1 MCDQTLCLSVKSRY
15 SQYQCQNPKN
25 IGDYCFKHA
34 GGNPS
39 EIIKFSSIIDKRL
52 KKEEKRKEEQQLV
65 EVHKLQKQQEELQ
78 QSSRPLYDNNAIKI
92 QSLFRK
98 WNIFR
103 RLLPNNREDCGTLDN
118 IFDIPIEFYIQYQDK
133 SDNLWYA
140 FDMRT
145 LDSIMKTK
153 NPTNPYNTK
162 ELSVNKIFMD
172 KYNKKKQFIL
182 SQNKNMCHDIPKLTA
197 SQRYDQ
203 RVLKIFQEFDKNGY
217 YTNTTWFTSL
227 SFEQLRQFY
236 RSSNDMFT
244 FRVKEYGSFF
254 CNFFETLE
262 KINSRHILILQ
273 NEILAELEDIID
285 TNDRDRKITGII
297 LILTVLVEI
306 SHPASLEF
314 PHLVQGSFFGVNV
327 DGVNVD

>member
-1 MCDQTLCLSVKSRY
+1 
-15 SQYQCQNPKN
+15 
-25 IGDYCFKHA
+25 
-34 GGNPS
+34 
-39 EIIKFSSIIDKRL
+39 
-52 KKEEKRKEEQQLV
+52 
-65 EVHKLQKQQEELQ
+65 
-78 QSSRPLYDNNAIKI
+78 
-92 QSLFRK
+92 
-98 WNIFR
+98 
-103 RLLPNNREDCGTLDN
+103 
-118 IFDIPIEFYIQYQDK
+118 
-133 SDNLWYA
+133 
-140 FDMRT
+140 
-145 LDSIMKTK
+145 
-153 NPTNPYNTK
+153 
-162 ELSVNKIFMD
+162 MD

-197 SQRYDQ
+197 LQRYDQ